1 MKITIDEDVVAKL
14 KIHEGQLVNI
24 DEVLLCL
31 IVARGQD
38 IYSIINKLVSRNILL
53 LSKETSRNLMLNDKY
68 YDLLDDILTQSD
80 KNVSSTLDF
89 KELAE
94 KLQNLFPKGRKCD
107 DCGVPKWSWRGNKTD
122 VVKKL
127 QKFFKIYGNY
137 PSEDI
142 IKATTNYVNRYK
154 YDNKAMRILPYFIY
168 KEVGDGVSD
177 LATELESLDSNDD
190 SELIRQYNYDSS
202 EVVV

>member
-38 IYSIINKLVSRNILL
+38 IYNLINKLVSRNVLL
-53 LSKETSRNLMLNDKY
+53 LSKETSRILTLNDKY
-68 YDLLDDILTQSD
+68 YNLLDDILTQSD
-80 KNVSSTLDF
+80 KNVSSVLSVE
-89 KELAE
+89 ELAE
-94 KLQNLFPKGRKCD
+94 QLQKIFPKGRKCD
-107 DCGVPKWSWRGNKTD
+107 DCGIPKWSWRGNKTD

-142 IKATTNYVNRYK
+142 IKAATNYVNRYK

-177 LATELESLDSNDD
+177 LATELEGLNDIEETNQSNF
-190 SELIRQYNYDSS
+190 ETGTL
-202 EVVV
+202 V

>member
-1 MKITIDEDVVAKL
+1 MKITIDEDVVAKCKTSDNKTL
-14 KIHEGQLVNI
+14 TIGEMLVCMLIKMGYNI
-24 DEVLLCL
+24 NDIIDDLIFKGVLIRDMNIPDKLL
-31 IVARGQD
+31 IFMK
-38 IYSIINKLVSRNILL
+38 YSKLVETILLKSDKSIPEENIL
-53 LSKETSRNLMLNDKY
+53 T
-68 YDLLDDILTQSD
+68 DLAI
-80 KNVSSTLDF
+80 
-89 KELAE
+89 
-94 KLQNLFPKGRKCD
+94 KLQSIFPQGRKCD
-107 DCGVPKWSWRGNKTD
+107 DYGVPKWSWRGNKTD
-122 VVKKL
+122 VMKKL

-142 IKATTNYVNRYK
+142 IKAATNYVNRYK

-177 LATELESLDSNDD
+177 LATELESLDNNDD

>member
-1 MKITIDEDVVAKL
+1 MKITIDEDVVAKCKTSDNKTL
-14 KIHEGQLVNI
+14 NFGEILVCSIIKSGYNI
-24 DEVLLCL
+24 YDIIDNLVAKGVLLRDSNTPDKLL
-31 IVARGQD
+31 IFTR
-38 IYSIINKLVSRNILL
+38 YSRLVETIILK
-53 LSKETSRNLMLNDKY
+53 
-68 YDLLDDILTQSD
+68 SD
-80 KNVSSTLDF
+80 KSIPEENVLTD
-89 KELAE
+89 LAI
-94 KLQNLFPKGRKCD
+94 KLQNIFPQGRKCD

-142 IKATTNYVNRYK
+142 IKAATNYVNRYK

-177 LATELESLDSNDD
+177 LATELEGLNDVEETN
-190 SELIRQYNYDSS
+190 SANFETGTLI
-202 EVVV
+202 